1 MILSH
6 GQSFIERGFSINK
19 EISDNNLQGKSLL
32 TQRFI
37 YEHFT
42 SENIVLHEY
51 VIPQALRKSCNLA
64 NGRYKLGLEDSK
76 KETVET
82 EKSKKQKLKLEEIAN
97 VKKSKLAVQE
107 TIESLNKGIEKDL
120 AEAEQKR
127 DFTLLSKANNF
138 RIPVKDKQQTLSDL
152 TNAQKK
158 LEEELKLV

>member
-1 MILSH
+1 M
-6 GQSFIERGFSINK
+6 
-19 EISDNNLQGKSLL
+19 
-32 TQRFI
+32 
-37 YEHFT
+37 
-42 SENIVLHEY
+42 LHEY
-51 VIPQALRKSCNLA
+51 VIPQALRKSCKLA

-127 DFTLLSKANNF
+127 DFTLLSKAN
-138 RIPVKDKQQTLSDL
+138 
-152 TNAQKK
+152 K
-158 LEEELKLV
+158 LIISESR